1 MFDLNVYRLVQT
13 NTLNNKTRL
22 INFNIMTDTKS
33 NNGLKV
39 IAGLLGVILL
49 GTIIYTVSLYQDKK
63 KTTDA
68 LTQQKDL
75 VVEDLNSLKS
85 EYDKAIL
92 ESNATNEELVNA
104 RDRIA
109 QYIDSV
115 KTMKADISSLYRYRN
130 QVNILTKEREE
141 LLSKIDE
148 LTKSN
153 TMIAMQRDSTFVE
166 LTKQTVFNDS
176 LVVQNT
182 QLADVVEKGS
192 ALNLSRFTVDAVK
205 ERNSGKLVSTSR
217 ANGTDKFKICFTV
230 ADNVIA
236 QAGDREFFLEVLDP
250 QGNVLGE
257 SYSKSNASGSSVTY
271 SKGTNFYY
279 ENKSLDVCDFI
290 NKPAGDFQKGNYM
303 VNVYDDKLKLLGTSK
318 FTLK

>member
-1 MFDLNVYRLVQT
+1 
-13 NTLNNKTRL
+13 
-22 INFNIMTDTKS
+22 MTETKN

-39 IAGLLGVILL
+39 IAGLLGVVLL

-63 KTTDA
+63 KTTTA
-68 LTQQKDL
+68 LQQEKDL

-92 ESNATNEELVNA
+92 ESNATNEELVAA
-104 RDRIA
+104 RDNIA
-109 QYIDSV
+109 KYIDSV
-115 KTMKADISSLYRYRN
+115 QGMKADIASLSRYRR
-130 QVNILTKEREE
+130 QVSVLKAEREE
-141 LLSKIDE
+141 LLKQVDS
-148 LTKSN
+148 LTQSN
-153 TMIAMQRDSTFVE
+153 TLLAMERDSTYVE
-166 LTKQTVFNDS
+166 LEKQTVFNDS

-182 QLADVVEKGS
+182 QLADAVERGS
-192 ALNLSRFTVDAVK
+192 ALNLSKFTVDAVK

-217 ANGTDKFKICFTV
+217 AKATDKFKVCFTV

-236 QAGDREFFLEVLDP
+236 EAGDREFFIEVLDP
-250 QGNVLGE
+250 QGNILGE
-257 SYSKSNASGSSVTY
+257 SFSKSNEDGGSITY

-279 ENKSLDVCDFI
+279 ENNTLDVCDYI
-290 NKPAGDFQKGNYM
+290 NKPSGDFNKGNYM

>member
-1 MFDLNVYRLVQT
+1 
-13 NTLNNKTRL
+13 
-22 INFNIMTDTKS
+22 MTETKS

-39 IAGLLGVILL
+39 IAGLLGVVLL

-63 KTTDA
+63 KTTTA
-68 LTQQKDL
+68 LMQEKDL

-92 ESNATNEELVNA
+92 ESNATNEELVAA
-104 RDRIA
+104 RDNIA
-109 QYIDSV
+109 KYIDSV
-115 KTMKADISSLYRYRN
+115 KSMKADLSTLRRYRN
-130 QVNILTKEREE
+130 QVAVLKKEREQ
-141 LLSKIDE
+141 LLAQVDS
-148 LTKSN
+148 LQRSN
-153 TMIAMQRDSTFVE
+153 TLIAMERDSTFVE
-166 LTKQTVFNDS
+166 LEKQTVFNDS

-182 QLADVVEKGS
+182 QLADAVERGS
-192 ALNLSRFTVDAVK
+192 ALNLSNFTVDAVK
-205 ERNSGKLVSTSR
+205 ERGSGKLVSTSR
-217 ANGTDKFKICFTV
+217 AKATDKFKICFTV

-236 QAGDREFFLEVLDP
+236 EAGDREFLLEVLDP
-250 QGNVLGE
+250 QGNILGGGA
-257 SYSKSNASGSSVTY
+257 SKSNEEGASVSY

-279 ENKSLDVCDFI
+279 ENKNLDVCDYI